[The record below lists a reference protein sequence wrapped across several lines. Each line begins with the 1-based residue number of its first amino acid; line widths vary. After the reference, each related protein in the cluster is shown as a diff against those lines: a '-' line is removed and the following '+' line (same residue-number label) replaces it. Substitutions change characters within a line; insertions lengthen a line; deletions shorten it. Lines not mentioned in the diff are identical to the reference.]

1 MLGTLK
7 ILLAGILKYKI
18 HCWPQLSYLKSY
30 SSYLTALNFNLH
42 IRIISTSLANPLWL
56 SIWVIS
62 HIFVT
67 IKKTG
72 SQVWWFTTII
82 PALKRLRQEAR
93 EFEASLDYTVKL
105 CLKNNFR

>member
-30 SSYLTALNFNLH
+30 SSYPTALNFNLH

-67 IKKTG
+67 IKKNWQSGMVVHNYNPST
-72 SQVWWFTTII
+72 
-82 PALKRLRQEAR
+82 QEAK
-93 EFEASLDYTVKL
+93 AGG
-105 CLKNNFR
+105 